1 MDEFAEQTG
10 RKYSLF
16 EYFGAPDAEN
26 VIVLMGSGCDTVHE
40 AVEYLNHHGNKTGVL
55 KVRLYRPF
63 DGKRFVEALPPFV
76 RKIAV
81 LDRTKEP
88 GAMGEPLYQD
98 CLTAILEEM
107 SAGRS
112 RLKFLPKIISGR
124 YGLSSKEFTP
134 AMIKAVFANLEADA
148 PKNHFTVGINDD
160 VSNTSLLYDAEFS
173 TEPESVV
180 RALFYGLGA
189 DGTVGANKNS
199 IKIIGEE
206 TDNFA
211 QGYFVY
217 DSKKSGSITTS
228 HLRFG
233 PRPIRSA
240 YLVTKANF
248 VACHQPGFLERYEML
263 RSLVPGGTFLL
274 NTPYAAEHVWSKLPT
289 PVQESL
295 LARKAKL
302 FVIDATRVAK
312 DSGMGG
318 RINTIMQV
326 CFFAL
331 SGVLPKDQAIE
342 LEPYDT
348 VTVQGFYR
356 SQPEVNDA
364 ITKAAKEKGAY
375 SFFIVRQVDA
385 NQGGNQ
391 RITAFI
397 YKKDAKK
404 RVLQSPD
411 AIPANSEAGRAAI
424 AKGGEAAK
432 KVEIPGVA
440 TTAAPSAEV
449 GRFFETQSTKGGR
462 YSVTLPDGTKIEE
475 LNNATAAQMVPFDS
489 IKFTGN
495 YGNMT
500 EVSYQVAKRAA
511 KKGAKYYHI
520 TRQWQER
527 GNNVTISADL
537 YK

>member
-1 MDEFAEQTG
+1 MKLKNTLLASALLTTATLSAHAATELTPEQAAALKPYDRVVVTG
-10 RKYSLF
+10 RFNAIGDAVQAVSRKADKD
-16 EYFGAPDAEN
+16 GAASFYVVDTSDYGNGGNWRVTADLYKDDA
-26 VIVLMGSGCDTVHE
+26 
-40 AVEYLNHHGNKTGVL
+40 
-55 KVRLYRPF
+55 
-63 DGKRFVEALPPFV
+63 
-76 RKIAV
+76 
-81 LDRTKEP
+81 
-88 GAMGEPLYQD
+88 
-98 CLTAILEEM
+98 
-107 SAGRS
+107 
-112 RLKFLPKIISGR
+112 PK
-124 YGLSSKEFTP
+124 
-134 AMIKAVFANLEADA
+134 ADA
-148 PKNHFTVGINDD
+148 PKNRIIN
-160 VSNTSLLYDAEFS
+160 
-173 TEPESVV
+173 
-180 RALFYGLGA
+180 
-189 DGTVGANKNS
+189 
-199 IKIIGEE
+199 
-206 TDNFA
+206 
-211 QGYFVY
+211 
-217 DSKKSGSITTS
+217 
-228 HLRFG
+228 
-233 PRPIRSA
+233 
-240 YLVTKANF
+240 
-248 VACHQPGFLERYEML
+248 
-263 RSLVPGGTFLL
+263 
-274 NTPYAAEHVWSKLPT
+274 
-289 PVQESL
+289 
-295 LARKAKL
+295 
-302 FVIDATRVAK
+302 
-312 DSGMGG
+312 
-318 RINTIMQV
+318 
-326 CFFAL
+326 
-331 SGVLPKDQAIE
+331 GVMELPKDQAVE
-342 LEPYDT
+342 LMPYDT

-375 SFFIVRQVDA
+375 AFYIVRQVDA

-397 YKKDAKK
+397 YKEDAKK

-424 AKGGEAAK
+424 AKGGEEAK

-462 YSVTLPDGTKIEE
+462 YSVTLPDGTKVEE